1 MLYSYATK
9 WIGGFSLMCA
19 TQSCRAT
26 LMTSLPN
33 SKRRNTSDKDFS
45 RHAPSAPPAPAITAM
60 ACRSSLSRSEGKTPS
75 LRGTGVD
82 GLLRSGCSVH
92 GTPHGSPHGLLACDS
107 MCASPLKL
115 PMQDMARTIKYW
127 SAAISHVHW
136 ASQFKLSWSRQ
147 YMPPYLG
154 EA

>member
-1 MLYSYATK
+1 MKDGARRSIAPDKTVATGSSS
-9 WIGGFSLMCA
+9 WLASLA
-19 TQSCRAT
+19 NV
-26 LMTSLPN
+26 LN
-33 SKRRNTSDKDFS
+33 SS
-45 RHAPSAPPAPAITAM
+45 HP
-60 ACRSSLSRSEGKTPS
+60 LEH
-75 LRGTGVD
+75 RGAHGV
-82 GLLRSGCSVH
+82 LRSGRSVH
-92 GTPHGSPHGLLACDS
+92 DTPRGSPHGLLACDS

>member
-1 MLYSYATK
+1 MRTVHRRLPTSRKELSASSWRTPRYS
-9 WIGGFSLMCA
+9 W
-19 TQSCRAT
+19 
-26 LMTSLPN
+26 
-33 SKRRNTSDKDFS
+33 RRST
-45 RHAPSAPPAPAITAM
+45 PAR
-60 ACRSSLSRSEGKTPS
+60 RS
-75 LRGTGVD
+75 TGAD

-107 MCASPLKL
+107 MYASPLKL

-127 SAAISHVHW
+127 SEAISHVHW

-147 YMPPYLG
+147 YMPPYRG

>member
-1 MLYSYATK
+1 M
-9 WIGGFSLMCA
+9 
-19 TQSCRAT
+19 
-26 LMTSLPN
+26 
-33 SKRRNTSDKDFS
+33 
-45 RHAPSAPPAPAITAM
+45 
-60 ACRSSLSRSEGKTPS
+60 
-75 LRGTGVD
+75 
-82 GLLRSGCSVH
+82 LRSGRSVH
-92 GTPHGSPHGLLACDS
+92 GTPPGSPHGLLACDS

-115 PMQDMARTIKYW
+115 PMQDMARAIKYW